1 VQLPEEAEH
10 FPLSTDDG
18 EGDGDGDGEGT
29 GEGTGDG
36 VLQVS
41 LQRFATLQGHHVC
54 VLLAHTAHCASL
66 AS

>member
-1 VQLPEEAEH
+1 MQLPEEAEH
-10 FPLSTDDG
+10 FPLSTD
-18 EGDGDGDGEGT
+18 DGDGDGEGT

-66 AS
+66 AF